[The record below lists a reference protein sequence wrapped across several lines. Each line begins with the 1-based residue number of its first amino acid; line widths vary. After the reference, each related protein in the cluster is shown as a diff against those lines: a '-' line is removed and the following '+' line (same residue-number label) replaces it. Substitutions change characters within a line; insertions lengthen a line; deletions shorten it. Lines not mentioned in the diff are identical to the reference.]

1 MVPIW
6 IANKDLLVPV
16 FQSERPILWSLE
28 SPLRLVKYP
37 RIVSSP
43 SQHHFPVSSEPLRW
57 GHGRRW
63 PFGLDLGQGRCRNF
77 DTNGWYHQLH
87 LTVNLPP
94 RMKERTALTR
104 AGNNY
109 PTNILV
115 NDVDGSDARSL
126 GIPVTEII
134 QPLPLR
140 PIPDAIDYH
149 QIRLN
154 RGRKGYFTLSCLFR

>member
-1 MVPIW
+1 
-6 IANKDLLVPV
+6 
-16 FQSERPILWSLE
+16 
-28 SPLRLVKYP
+28 
-37 RIVSSP
+37 
-43 SQHHFPVSSEPLRW
+43 
-57 GHGRRW
+57 
-63 PFGLDLGQGRCRNF
+63 
-77 DTNGWYHQLH
+77 
-87 LTVNLPP
+87 
-94 RMKERTALTR
+94 MKERTALTR

-140 PIPDAIDYH
+140 PIPDAVDYH